1 MGLGTLHQ
9 MSEVGIDGKP
19 RYVAVEEIQESPG
32 TWEPRIPTTDF
43 SGSSGRGN
51 KMKPGLQEA
60 RHSQETGSPT
70 GSEYTGHRLGRC
82 ADRSQ
87 ESAAHQAVAQVYLAH
102 NYIRYYVG

>member
-9 MSEVGIDGKP
+9 VSEVGIDSKP

-43 SGSSGRGN
+43 SGSLGRGK

-60 RHSQETGSPT
+60 RHSQATGSPT
-70 GSEYTGHRLGRC
+70 GSEYTGPRLGRC
-82 ADRSQ
+82 ADGSQ
-87 ESAAHQAVAQVYLAH
+87 VSAAHQAVAQVCPAH
-102 NYIRYYVG
+102 NYIRHYVE